1 MKNVRKTSA
10 AILGAALLFA
20 TFFTAGSAIRG
31 ASSTTV
37 VINEFMAVNESTI
50 QNDNGN
56 YTDWIELYNTANYE
70 IDLSGMFLTDNLTS
84 YRWQFPN
91 GTVIQ
96 AHGYLLVWADA
107 DVMLGGLH
115 TNFKLDGDGETIGLY
130 ATDGSLMD
138 SVTFGEQIADISY
151 GRSVDGGSSWTYIT
165 DPTPGEANSAST
177 SLFTADTWIV
187 LVIVAVGAI
196 AVCILV
202 FKGKICGGKNQ

>member
-1 MKNVRKTSA
+1 MKGVKSAA
-10 AILGAALLFA
+10 AILA
-20 TFFTAGSAIRG
+20 TAFLIMTCFTAWSEVSG
-31 ASSTTV
+31 ASVTTV

-50 QNDNGN
+50 QNDEGN
-56 YTDWIELYNTANYE
+56 YTDWIELYNTADYS

-107 DVMLGGLH
+107 NVMLGGLH

-151 GRSVDGGSSWTYIT
+151 GRTVNGGSSWTYIT
-165 DPTPGEANSAST
+165 DSTPGEANSAST

-196 AVCILV
+196 AVCILI
-202 FKGKICGGKNQ
+202 FKGKIRGGTNQ

>member
-1 MKNVRKTSA
+1 MKTLTKTSA
-10 AILGAALLFA
+10 AILGAAFLFA
-20 TFFTAGSAIRG
+20 TFSTSGSAVSG

-37 VINEFMAVNESTI
+37 VVNEFMAINESTV

-56 YTDWIELYNTANYE
+56 YTDWIELYNTADYS
-70 IDLSGMFLTDNLTS
+70 IDLSDMFLTDNLTS

-91 GTVIQ
+91 DTVIQ

-151 GRSVDGGSSWTYIT
+151 GRTVDGDSNWTYIT
-165 DPTPGEANSAST
+165 DPTPGAANNSSS
-177 SLFTADTWIV
+177 SLFTADTGIV
-187 LVIVAVGAI
+187 LVIVAVGAF
-196 AVCILV
+196 AVCIVV
-202 FKGKICGGKNQ
+202 FKGKICGGRTQ